1 MTEAVDIWSLPRPAS
16 FVDDIENA
24 IRDGSNV
31 IVRFPCSVPAGLA
44 RELRGRLQSVCGTW
58 TSIDASCGASDP
70 VALLRER
77 LCPDVT
83 ALRARGMAEMADTAS
98 FQGRLLWIENIDRSD
113 WAQWA
118 AALAAYADACRS
130 VDLIDR
136 TLFIVVLSGE
146 VVAEHTPEEVALVRR
161 DFRNVVDT
169 TELFMFALCKLP
181 DSIES
186 LEHRALVAHTVSQV
200 ARWDCLLA
208 EQLLSGSFDEVLRP
222 DDALRDYAFRRGWTS
237 DTSRCWENGTMD
249 GPDDRPTVHSALL
262 AVSGELRPVFRRI
275 WAGQAAV
282 LLPLVEER
290 RIRLIPHCCRYL
302 EPPIDSRPGQ
312 QVHDLLDLEVGPLA
326 SHLDHTDAPQ
336 GLKEHVQWLREVRNH
351 LAHMEPLEPDE
362 ALRLCYF

>member
-1 MTEAVDIWSLPRPAS
+1 
-16 FVDDIENA
+16 
-24 IRDGSNV
+24 
-31 IVRFPCSVPAGLA
+31 
-44 RELRGRLQSVCGTW
+44 
-58 TSIDASCGASDP
+58 
-70 VALLRER
+70 
-77 LCPDVT
+77 
-83 ALRARGMAEMADTAS
+83 MADTAS

-181 DSIES
+181 DSIER

-200 ARWDCLLA
+200 AQWDCLLA
-208 EQLLSGSFDEVLRP
+208 EQLLSASFDEALSP
-222 DDALRDYAFRRGWTS
+222 DDTLRDYARCRGWNS
-237 DTSRCWENGTMD
+237 DTSRRWEDGTVD
-249 GPDDRPTVHSALL
+249 GPDDRPIVHSALL
-262 AVSGELRPVFRRI
+262 TVSGELRPVFRRI

-290 RIRLIPHCCRYL
+290 RMGLVPRCCRYL
-302 EPPIDSRPGQ
+302 KPPIDNRAGQ

-326 SHLDHTDAPQ
+326 RHLDHTDAPQ
-336 GLKEHVQWLREVRNH
+336 GLKNQVQFLRHVRNN

-362 ALRLCYF
+362 ALRLCYG

>member
-1 MTEAVDIWSLPRPAS
+1 
-16 FVDDIENA
+16 
-24 IRDGSNV
+24 
-31 IVRFPCSVPAGLA
+31 
-44 RELRGRLQSVCGTW
+44 
-58 TSIDASCGASDP
+58 
-70 VALLRER
+70 
-77 LCPDVT
+77 
-83 ALRARGMAEMADTAS
+83 MADTAS

-181 DSIES
+181 DSIER

-200 ARWDCLLA
+200 AQWDCLLA
-208 EQLLSGSFDEVLRP
+208 EQLLSASFDEALSP
-222 DDALRDYAFRRGWTS
+222 DDTLRDYARCRGWNS
-237 DTSRCWENGTMD
+237 DTSRRWEDGTVD
-249 GPDDRPTVHSALL
+249 GPDDRPIVHSALL
-262 AVSGELRPVFRRI
+262 TVSGELRPVFRRI

-290 RIRLIPHCCRYL
+290 RMGLVPRCCRYL
-302 EPPIDSRPGQ
+302 KPPIDNRAGQ

-326 SHLDHTDAPQ
+326 WHLDRTDAPQ
-336 GLKEHVQWLREVRNH
+336 GLKEHLRLLRDVRNH
-351 LAHMEPLEPDE
+351 LAHMEPLEPNE
-362 ALRLCYF
+362 ALRLCYS